1 MSVANPAAKARR
13 LRHLPVEKG
22 LLREVKQ
29 VQRILDA
36 MVRCTFYD
44 DNLGDENTVLAFRM
58 VIKDMLVLFQA
69 GNEGV
74 CNILEHYFEM
84 SKVDATESFEIYKS
98 FIKQTDKVVDFL
110 AMARR
115 LNNVVNVPVPNLKH
129 APTSL
134 VKALEEYLNDPNFE
148 QNRLEYKK
156 SLGVVEG
163 KNRSPSPAPASAS
176 TTTAK
181 PASRSTTPK
190 PAAAESSSNAS
201 QPPAAQQKIQ
211 DFLDSIQT
219 DQQTLFGGPASGST

>member
-1 MSVANPAAKARR
+1 
-13 LRHLPVEKG
+13 
-22 LLREVKQ
+22 
-29 VQRILDA
+29 

-44 DNLGDENTVLAFRM
+44 DNLSDENTVLAFRM

-84 SKVDATESFEIYKS
+84 TKVDATESFEIYKN

-115 LNNVVNVPVPNLKH
+115 LNNVINVPVPNLKH

-148 QNRLEYKK
+148 QNRLEYKR

-163 KNRSPSPAPASAS
+163 KSKQTPSPGRSPSAQPSSPSAAAKPTPAPAAS
-176 TTTAK
+176 
-181 PASRSTTPK
+181 SST
-190 PAAAESSSNAS
+190 PAAAGTQA
-201 QPPAAQQKIQ
+201 KIQ

-219 DQQTLFGGPASGST
+219 DQQTLFGGPASSA